1 MKIFVTGGTGFI
13 GSHFLK
19 TALAAGHEVIAI
31 RRSGSQP
38 KFPIEGQIQWVDA
51 DLSTVDFRTLG
62 DLNHA
67 CLVHFAAAGVNPEH
81 ASWDTCFAVNVNHS
95 LRCWIDAISAG
106 VGRIIICGSCFEYG
120 LSGHKYEWIPTIA
133 PLEPTG
139 PYHASKCAASLAAHA
154 LAIDRKIEVAIL
166 RPFHVYGLG
175 EDDYRFWPSLRRAAL
190 AGEDF
195 PMTSGEQVRD
205 FIEVSSVAEIFLH
218 AATSKHLRPG
228 EPVIQNVGTGTPLT
242 LRAFA
247 EAQWKAAGATGTIL
261 PGVIPMRANEVMRY
275 VPAIENFSK
284 NNF

>member
-31 RRSGSQP
+31 RRLGSQP
-38 KFPIEGQIQWVDA
+38 KFPIEGQIQWIDA
-51 DLSTVDFRTLG
+51 DLSTVDFQTLG
-62 DLNHA
+62 DLNNA
-67 CLVHFAAAGVNPEH
+67 CLVHFAAYGVSPQLCE
-81 ASWDTCFAVNVNHS
+81 WDTAFHFNVGKSILLLKSAVK
-95 LRCWIDAISAG
+95 AG
-106 VGRIIICGSCFEYG
+106 IPRAVVCGTCLEYG
-120 LSGHKYEWIPTIA
+120 RSADHFEFVPPHA
-133 PLEPTG
+133 PLEPIGAYAT
-139 PYHASKCAASLAAHA
+139 SKAAQTVA
-154 LAIDRKIEVAIL
+154 LSGMARELNIEMAIL
-166 RPFHVYGLG
+166 RPFNVFGDGQHSSN
-175 EDDYRFWPSLRRAAL
+175 FWPSLRRAAL